1 MWDDKAMLNW
11 KIAGLAG
18 GGIAVTGTLFAKLC
32 MRQGLHVFAYGEY
45 PSLIRGG
52 HNTLQITAD
61 ENQATTQKR
70 AVDLLIALNA
80 DGIKLHHAE
89 LTKDSIILVDKTQT
103 KLDWDKE
110 DILGTVVDLPIYAI
124 SVEITGGGLAANMVT
139 LGASVYLLGL
149 DLNLLNAL
157 IVESF
162 KKKGP
167 KVVEGNQKSALRGY
181 EFAKEKGLPT
191 QKNVVTKPQNQIF
204 ISGNEAVGLGALAG
218 GCQFYAAYP
227 MTPASSLLTFLADQ
241 QDNYPIV
248 VKHSEDEI
256 SAINQAIGASFAGV
270 RAMVGTSGGGF
281 ALMVE
286 GLSLAAITEVPL
298 VIMEGM
304 RPGPATG
311 LPTWTGQADLQF
323 VLNAGHGEFKKV
335 VIAPGDAQEAF
346 RFSRLAF
353 MIAEQWQTQVYLL
366 TDKYLIESSMSVDKF
381 QTEYT
386 NNRYNMVTNELPV
399 DNPYQ
404 RYAITDTGYSP
415 RSVPGQPHGLQLTN
429 SYEHD
434 EHGFA
439 TEDAEMTVRMTEK
452 RLRKLDN
459 VLKYLPKPIVIGPHS
474 ADITFVSWGSTKM
487 VIQEVIRQLNDGGK
501 HIANSIH
508 LTTLAPFPKEEFI
521 QLAKFSKRL
530 IMVEGNS
537 LRQAELLI
545 REQTGFEFN
554 ERINRYDGR
563 PFYTEDIIEY
573 VNKGAK

>member
-1 MWDDKAMLNW
+1 MWDDGNMLNW

-18 GGIAVTGTLFAKLC
+18 SGIAVTGTLFAKLC

-52 HNTLQITAD
+52 HNTVQITAD
-61 ENQATTQKR
+61 ENQATAQKR
-70 AVDLLIALNA
+70 DVDVLIALNA
-80 DGIKLHHAE
+80 DGIKLHLNE

-110 DILGTVVDLPIYAI
+110 NIVGTIVDLPMYAI

-149 DLNLLNAL
+149 DMNLLNAL
-157 IVESF
+157 IEESF

-167 KVVEGNQKSALRGY
+167 KVVEGNQKSAARGY
-181 EFAKEKGLPT
+181 EYVKEKGLPT
-191 QKNVVTKPQNQIF
+191 RKLIDHKQQDQIF
-204 ISGNEAVGLGALAG
+204 ISGNEAVGLGAIAG
-218 GCQFYAAYP
+218 GIQFYAAYP
-227 MTPASSLLTFLADQ
+227 MTPASSLLSFLADQ
-241 QDNYPIV
+241 QKNYPIV

-256 SAINQAIGASFAGV
+256 SAINQAIGASFAGA
-270 RAMVGTSGGGF
+270 RSMTGTSGGGF

-286 GLSLAAITEVPL
+286 GLALAAITEIPL

-323 VLNAGHGEFKKV
+323 VLNAGHGEFTRV
-335 VIAPGDAQEAF
+335 VIAPGDAEEAF
-346 RFSRLAF
+346 RFTRLAF
-353 MIAEQWQTQVYLL
+353 MVAEQWQTQVYIL

-381 QTEYT
+381 KTEYQNT
-386 NNRYNMVTNELPV
+386 RFNMVAGELPT
-399 DNPYQ
+399 DNSYQ
-404 RYAITDTGYSP
+404 RYAITDSGYSP

-439 TEDAEMTVRMTEK
+439 TEDPEMTIKMTDK
-452 RLRKLDN
+452 RLRKLNN
-459 VLKYLPKPIVIGPHS
+459 VLDFLPKPTLIGPPS
-474 ADITFVSWGSTKM
+474 ADITFVTWGSTKM
-487 VIQEVIRQLNDGGK
+487 PIQEALRQLNDGGK
-501 HIANSIH
+501 NIANAIH
-508 LTTLAPFPKEEFI
+508 LTTLAPFPKGVFTR
-521 QLAKFSKRL
+521 LANSSKRL
-530 IMVEGNS
+530 VMVEGNIM
-537 LRQAELLI
+537 RQCERLI
-545 REQTGFEFN
+545 REHTGIEFKQ
-554 ERINRYDGR
+554 RINRYDGR
-563 PFYTEDIIEY
+563 PFYAEDIIDY